1 MLGKLIHA
9 GIEDM
14 ELIRRPEASQAHLT
28 FLLIV
33 IPLFHQC
40 YTPCPRPPEWK
51 RMERADPAECF
62 YLTN

>member
-33 IPLFHQC
+33 IPLFHQR
-40 YTPCPRPPEWK
+40 YTPCSGPPE
-51 RMERADPAECF
+51 
-62 YLTN
+62 